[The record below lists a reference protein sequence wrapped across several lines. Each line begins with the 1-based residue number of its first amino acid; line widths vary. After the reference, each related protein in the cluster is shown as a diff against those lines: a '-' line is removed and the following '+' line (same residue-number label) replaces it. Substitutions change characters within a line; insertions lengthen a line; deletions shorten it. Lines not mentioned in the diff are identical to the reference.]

1 MKNLKQ
7 IYLDKTNKIVP
18 SDNYDYRLIN
28 MRKKL
33 HLEFDGVWVRY
44 NKGEASEGEWNTA
57 LNKWLSSERI

>member
-18 SDNYDYRLIN
+18 SDNYDYHLIN

-33 HLEFDGVWVRY
+33 HLEFDSVWVRY
-44 NKGEASEGEWNTA
+44 NNGEASEGEWNMA